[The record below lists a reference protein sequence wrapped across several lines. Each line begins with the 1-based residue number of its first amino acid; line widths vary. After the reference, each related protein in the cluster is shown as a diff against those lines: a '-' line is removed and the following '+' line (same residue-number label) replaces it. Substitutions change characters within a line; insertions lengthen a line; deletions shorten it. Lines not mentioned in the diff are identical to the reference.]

1 MRLKISKSKNAESL
15 YIIKSIYV
23 DGKNTSKIVEKLGT
37 IEEVRIKAKGQDPYK
52 WARARAKK
60 LTQLEKDE
68 NRDISISLSPKKR
81 ISKDTQRLFNVG
93 YLPLQKIYHELSL
106 DDLANNL
113 ADKAKIE
120 YDLNAILS
128 SLIYSRIIYPSSKL
142 STFQLS
148 KNFLERQNYELHHV
162 YRALDVL
169 CKNNQE
175 IQKHLY
181 NESLKI
187 VDRNSSILY
196 YDCTNYFFEIEQA
209 DGLKQY
215 GKSKENRPSPIV
227 QMGLFLD
234 GSGIP
239 LAYNI
244 SSGNTNEQITLRPLE
259 KQIIKDFGLS
269 RIVVCT
275 DAGLSSVAN
284 RKFNNIGSRS
294 YITVQSLKK
303 AKDFIKEWALD
314 PNGWSLNGS
323 DKDIDISDIE
333 LENNKN
339 TYYKERWINE
349 NGLQERLIVSF
360 SPKHAL
366 YQKNIR
372 DKQVER
378 AMKKIKNGGKIKKAK
393 NQNDPAR
400 FIKEAHITVDGEV
413 ASETIATIDN
423 DKIAK
428 EAKYDGF
435 YAVVTNLEDSI
446 DSIIKVNQRR
456 WEIEETFRIMK
467 TEFKARPVYLSR
479 DERIEAHFLTCFMAM
494 TIYRILEK
502 KTEEKYTVAE
512 LTNTLKSMNA
522 LRLYGEGYIPTFE
535 RTIITDDLQKIFELK
550 LDYEIIPTK
559 LMNKNKRISKT
570 KKVRKL

>member
-1 MRLKISKSKNAESL
+1 MT
-15 YIIKSIYV
+15 
-23 DGKNTSKIVEKLGT
+23 NT
-37 IEEVRIKAKGQDPYK
+37 IKAKGQDPYK

-60 LTQLEKDE
+60 LTQIEKDE

-128 SLIYSRIIYPSSKL
+128 TLIYSRIIYPSSKL

-148 KNFLERQNYELHHV
+148 KNFLERQNYELHHL

-181 NESLKI
+181 NESLKV

-196 YDCTNYFFEIEQA
+196 YDCTNYFFEIEHA

-269 RIVVCT
+269 KIVVCT

-284 RKFNNIGSRS
+284 RKFNSIGSRS

-314 PNGWSLNGS
+314 
-323 DKDIDISDIE
+323 
-333 LENNKN
+333 
-339 TYYKERWINE
+339 
-349 NGLQERLIVSF
+349 
-360 SPKHAL
+360 
-366 YQKNIR
+366 
-372 DKQVER
+372 
-378 AMKKIKNGGKIKKAK
+378 
-393 NQNDPAR
+393 
-400 FIKEAHITVDGEV
+400 
-413 ASETIATIDN
+413 
-423 DKIAK
+423 
-428 EAKYDGF
+428 
-435 YAVVTNLEDSI
+435 
-446 DSIIKVNQRR
+446 
-456 WEIEETFRIMK
+456 
-467 TEFKARPVYLSR
+467 
-479 DERIEAHFLTCFMAM
+479 
-494 TIYRILEK
+494 
-502 KTEEKYTVAE
+502 
-512 LTNTLKSMNA
+512 
-522 LRLYGEGYIPTFE
+522 
-535 RTIITDDLQKIFELK
+535 
-550 LDYEIIPTK
+550 
-559 LMNKNKRISKT
+559 
-570 KKVRKL
+570 